1 MREITSIEDQSRGRV
16 SYLLERD
23 GDKHVVTMERR
34 DVERLGAVAI
44 LEDMGFGDWIDTK
57 RVNVEQRSQII
68 GTVPHDFDPL
78 MIRSLSPLYDPR
90 GGDFKRNAYC
100 WLASPSL
107 CPGDF
112 DAIPGFVW
120 NRQAK

>member
-16 SYLLERD
+16 SYLLER
-23 GDKHVVTMERR
+23 GEDKQVVTMERR

-57 RVNVEQRSQII
+57 RVNVEQRGQII
-68 GTVPHDFDPL
+68 GTVPHEFDPL
-78 MIRSLSPLYDPR
+78 MIRSLSPLYLPR
-90 GGDFKRNAYC
+90 GGDFSRKRNS
-100 WLASPSL
+100 WVASPSL

-120 NRQAK
+120 KR